1 MVASGTEVDSVKETE
16 SEAAK
21 TSEITGVEEAGSA
34 GTPPNPG
41 IPNWVNAG
49 WPSIAERRAAWFAR
63 CWLTAVIWNCMLVR
77 AVVKAL
83 RASATEEMPGG
94 GDDEVV
100 TRGRVGAA
108 VTPTVGTPVVGGT
121 GAEGSPDVAIVSDT
135 KLVRFLT
142 LLRRL

>member
-1 MVASGTEVDSVKETE
+1 
-16 SEAAK
+16 
-21 TSEITGVEEAGSA
+21 
-34 GTPPNPG
+34 
-41 IPNWVNAG
+41 
-49 WPSIAERRAAWFAR
+49 
-63 CWLTAVIWNCMLVR
+63 MLVR

-94 GDDEVV
+94 GADEVV

-108 VTPTVGTPVVGGT
+108 VTPTVETPVISGT

-135 KLVRFLT
+135 KLVSLLA